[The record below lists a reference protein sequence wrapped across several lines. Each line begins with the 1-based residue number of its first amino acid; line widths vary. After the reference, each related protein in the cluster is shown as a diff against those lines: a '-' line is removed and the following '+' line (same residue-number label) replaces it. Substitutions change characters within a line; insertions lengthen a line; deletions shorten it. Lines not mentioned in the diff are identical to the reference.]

1 MALNGKTAVVTG
13 AALGI
18 GKAVTEILLQT
29 GAKVALLDINESA
42 GKTLK
47 EALNKQY
54 GQERTLF
61 FKCNVESEEQI
72 IETFG
77 GIDIVCNNA
86 GILDEVNWEKTVS
99 INLTSVIRVS
109 YLAMEHMNKLS
120 GGNGGTIINMASIG
134 GLHPIAICPAY
145 TATKYA
151 VIGFTRA
158 MAAASASAS
167 YGIRFN
173 AVCPTLVQTD
183 LFASITDNLGQFSH
197 LAPLLYENINRRI
210 MNASEVAECVLELV
224 TDETKNGEA
233 LVKCPSIKKYVTFP
247 TFSSLT

>member
-72 IETFG
+72 IAAFQSTIETFG

-134 GLHPIAICPAY
+134 GKDHLWLTDQKPFILGLKMSY
-145 TATKYA
+145 TWNT
-151 VIGFTRA
+151 
-158 MAAASASAS
+158 
-167 YGIRFN
+167 
-173 AVCPTLVQTD
+173 
-183 LFASITDNLGQFSH
+183 
-197 LAPLLYENINRRI
+197 IN
-210 MNASEVAECVLELV
+210 N
-224 TDETKNGEA
+224 
-233 LVKCPSIKKYVTFP
+233 
-247 TFSSLT
+247 SSLA